1 MHRWMNY
8 LIGAGTGLFAGY
20 IVVHGISLQHIWLP
34 ILQLLLLCSTAV
46 FGTQYALRWI
56 SFLFHVVLFIIL
68 IYQGT
73 FSEFTIIYLL
83 LHTAA
88 VRLKQEQKSSGT
100 EKKFNLVEKWSLGL
114 IFLLVLVLFMFQA
127 GTSMLVFIFY
137 ALLGA
142 GLVWPAE
149 AYLKWKKQMKKTA
162 DEVVGEM
169 EKAEEPQ
176 ELREIFLNYLHSV
189 FQENTVWL
197 FMPSNFPQGTT
208 QEHRYM
214 KEQLEK
220 ISRTK
225 KKEGPFFYTS
235 MEGVIKQAQAVEA
248 GECFILLE
256 KPVFPY
262 AVKAKKAYIK
272 HVLWH
277 MQFIHRF
284 LERRMER
291 EKEVRAGLSR
301 HISQGIHDSLAQQL
315 FFLSAQ
321 TFGLK
326 MALPS
331 EAEADQN
338 FMKQLKK
345 MEEAVQEVQTDTRN
359 YIAYLRGDRQEREL
373 QESLREILSR
383 RLDPRGIQW
392 KFRTKGEVVKEKLQ
406 VEETIYHVV
415 EELVSNA
422 LKHGRISSL
431 ELDLNVNAVQWEIK
445 MIDDSKNVPKEI
457 NSKQHS
463 YGIEG
468 IRRRT
473 AEVNGDISFHP
484 AEGKGLLVKCV
495 IPRGGEG

>member
-1 MHRWMNY
+1 MQRWMNY
-8 LIGAGTGLFAGY
+8 LIGAGIGLSAGY
-20 IVVHGISLQHIWLP
+20 IVVHGISLHHAWLP
-34 ILQLLLLCSTAV
+34 MLQLLLLGSAAF
-46 FGTQYALRWI
+46 FGKRYALRWI
-56 SFLFHVVLFIIL
+56 SFLFHLGLFIFL
-68 IYQGT
+68 LYQGMPADYT
-73 FSEFTIIYLL
+73 FIYLL

-88 VRLKQEQKSSGT
+88 VGLKQKSSRT
-100 EKKFNLVEKWSLGL
+100 DKKFNLVEKWSLRL
-114 IFLLVLVLFMFQA
+114 IFLLTLLLLMFQA
-127 GTSMLVFIFY
+127 GASMLIFSFY
-137 ALLGA
+137 AFLGA
-142 GLVWPAE
+142 VLVWPAE
-149 AYLKWKKQMKKTA
+149 TYFRWKKQMKKKA
-162 DEVVGEM
+162 DEAVKEM
-169 EKAEEPQ
+169 EKMEEPQ
-176 ELREIFLNYLHSV
+176 ELRRIFLNYLHTV

-197 FMPSNFPQGTT
+197 FMPSNFPQGTS

-220 ISRTK
+220 LSPAK

-256 KPVFPY
+256 KPVLPY
-262 AVKAKKAYIK
+262 VVKAKKAYIK
-272 HVLWH
+272 YVLWH
-277 MQFIHRF
+277 MQFIHKF

-331 EAEADQN
+331 AAKADQK
-338 FMKQLKK
+338 FMKQLEK

-373 QESLREILSR
+373 HESLREMLSR
-383 RLDPRGIQW
+383 RLDPQGIQW
-392 KFRTKGEVVKEKLQ
+392 EFRTKGEVVKEKLQ

-431 ELDLNVNAVQWEIK
+431 ELDLDVNTVQWEIK
-445 MIDDSKNVPKEI
+445 MSDDSKNVPKEI
-457 NSKQHS
+457 NAKKHS

-468 IRRRT
+468 IRQRT

-484 AEGKGLLVKCV
+484 DEGKGLLVKCV